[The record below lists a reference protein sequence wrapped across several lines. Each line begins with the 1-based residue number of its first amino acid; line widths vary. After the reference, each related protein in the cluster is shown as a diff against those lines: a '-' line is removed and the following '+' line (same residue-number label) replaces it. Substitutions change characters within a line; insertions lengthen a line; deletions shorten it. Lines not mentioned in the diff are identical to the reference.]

1 MTNIRNKLT
10 VFLVVS
16 FIIRFISNEDK
27 PKQLNFLNINVIK
40 TLKDSNVI
48 ACRKNVITNI
58 QIKPNFY
65 YSLENMVTKVPSR

>member
-10 VFLVVS
+10 AFLVVS

-48 ACRKNVITNI
+48 ACHKNVITNI